1 MITLKN
7 KPTTS
12 SLISLL
18 IVSIML
24 TMFIGHSLSWAQIPE
39 EEIFKEFSLLA
50 EVVTLIQTEHLD
62 KPEAEKLFYA
72 AIKGMLN
79 ALDPYSEFLDPKS
92 KERFRENTRGTFGG
106 LGMYIGIKNNKLTVI
121 SPIEDTP
128 AYSAGVQ
135 AGDYISEIDGEST
148 VGILVG
154 DAVQKL
160 RGEPGTQVTITII
173 REGEKE
179 PLRFTITRDIIT
191 IQTVKYHVLG
201 NDIGYIRVTGFMEH
215 TAADVDRAFDE
226 IEQQPREGK
235 APAALTH
242 PAEPRDIKGI
252 ILDLR
257 GNPGGLLTSAV
268 DIASDFLEEGKLIVY
283 TKGRQENPKDE
294 FFVKKGAT
302 HKLYPLVVLVDN
314 GSASGSEIV
323 AGAIKDYKRGLL
335 IGTKTFGKA
344 SVQKVIPIGG
354 ELGIDAAVKLT
365 VAHYYTP
372 NGTDI
377 HKVGIEPDIEYQPE
391 SSSERKMWWQLRRS
405 EMLKQFLQKAGEDV
419 LIKLKEAQASKEKDS
434 QAVLSQYEDFIKEVE
449 KEQIFLSDE
458 LIKFAIATETKDLK
472 DEYEYDPRIQ
482 TAVKHL
488 RAYNVFKSSFE

>member
-7 KPTTS
+7 QPTTS
-12 SLISLL
+12 SLIPLL

-24 TMFIGHSLSWAQIPE
+24 TMFTGYSLSWAQVPE
-39 EEIFKEFSLLA
+39 EEMFKEFSLLA
-50 EVVTLIQTEHLD
+50 EVIAIIQTEHLD

-72 AIKGMLN
+72 AIKGML
-79 ALDPYSEFLDPKS
+79 ATLDPYSEFLDPESKKS
-92 KERFRENTRGTFGG
+92 FQENTRGTFGG
-106 LGMYIGIKNNKLTVI
+106 LGMYIGVRDNKLTVI
-121 SPIEDTP
+121 SPMEDTP
-128 AYSAGVQ
+128 AYNAGVQ
-135 AGDYISEIDGEST
+135 AGDYISEINGEST

-173 REGEKE
+173 REGEEE
-179 PLRFTITRDIIT
+179 PIRLTITRDIIT
-191 IQTVKYHVLG
+191 IQTVKSHILN
-201 NDIGYIRVTGFMEH
+201 NDIGYIRITGFMEH
-215 TAADVDRAFDE
+215 TAADVDKAFDE
-226 IEQQPREGK
+226 IEQQQK
-235 APAALTH
+235 
-242 PAEPRDIKGI
+242 DIKGI

-257 GNPGGLLTSAV
+257 NNPGGLLTSAV
-268 DIASDFLEEGKLIVY
+268 DIASDFLAEGKLIVY
-283 TKGRQENPKDE
+283 TKGRQEDQKEE
-294 FFVKKGAT
+294 FFVPKGAT
-302 HKLYPLVVLVDN
+302 HKPYPLIVLVDN

-323 AGAIKDYKRGLL
+323 AGAIKDYKRGLI

-354 ELGIDAAVKLT
+354 NLGIDAAVKLT

-377 HKVGIEPDIEYQPE
+377 NKIGIEPDVEYQPE
-391 SSSERKMWWQLRRS
+391 SSSERKMWWKLRRGDT
-405 EMLKQFLQKAGEDV
+405 LKKFLQKAGEDI
-419 LIKLKEAQASKEKDS
+419 LIKLKAAQAPALSLRMRGDEKVGKDS
-434 QAVLSQYEDFIKEVE
+434 EVVLSQYEDFVKELE

-458 LIKFAIATETKDLK
+458 LIKFAIAAETKDPK

-488 RAYNVFKSSFE
+488 QAYDVFKSKF

>member
-1 MITLKN
+1 MINLKN

-24 TMFIGHSLSWAQIPE
+24 SMFVESSLSWAQVPE
-39 EEIFKEFSLLA
+39 EEMLKQFSLLS
-50 EVVTLIQTEHLD
+50 EVVALIQEEYLD
-62 KPEAEKLFYA
+62 KPKAEKLFYA
-72 AIKGMLN
+72 AIKGMLTQ
-79 ALDPYSEFLDPKS
+79 LDPYSEFLDPEAK
-92 KERFRENTRGTFGG
+92 KRFQENTRGTFGG
-106 LGMYIGIKNNKLTVI
+106 LGMYIGIRDNRLTVI

-128 AYSAGVQ
+128 AYRAGVQ
-135 AGDYISEIDGEST
+135 AGDYISEIEGKST

-173 REGEKE
+173 REGEEE

-191 IQTVKYHVLG
+191 IQTVKHHILD
-201 NDIGYIRVTGFMEH
+201 NDIGYIRITGFMEH
-215 TAADVDRAFDE
+215 TAADVDKAFAE
-226 IEQQPREGK
+226 IEGQQQ
-235 APAALTH
+235 
-242 PAEPRDIKGI
+242 DIKGI

-268 DIASDFLEEGKLIVY
+268 DVASDFLEEGKLIVY
-283 TKGRQENPKDE
+283 TKGRQEKQQE
-294 FFVKKGAT
+294 KFFVKKGAT
-302 HKLYPLVVLVDN
+302 HKLYPLVVLVDK

-323 AGAIKDYKRGLL
+323 AGAIKDHRRGLI

-344 SVQKVIPIGG
+344 SVQRVIPIGS

-377 HKVGIEPDIEYQPE
+377 HEVGIQPDVEYQPE
-391 SSSERKMWWQLRRS
+391 SISERKMWWKLRRS
-405 EMLKQFLQKAGEDV
+405 DILKNFLQKAGEDV
-419 LIKLKEAQASKEKDS
+419 LVKLKTAQTSKEKDS
-434 QAVLSQYEDFIKEVE
+434 QAVLGQYEDFVKELE

-458 LIKFAIATETKDLK
+458 LIKFAIAVETKDPK

-482 TAVKHL
+482 IAVKHL
-488 RAYNVFKSSFE
+488 RAYNVFKSAFESR

>member
-1 MITLKN
+1 MMNFKN
-7 KPTTS
+7 KLTIS
-12 SLISLL
+12 SSISLF

-24 TMFIGHSLSWAQIPE
+24 TMFVGHSLSWAQIPDE
-39 EEIFKEFSLLA
+39 EMFKQFSLLA

-79 ALDPYSEFLDPKS
+79 VLDPYSEFLDPEAK
-92 KERFRENTRGTFGG
+92 KRFRENTRGKFGG
-106 LGMYIGIKNNKLTVI
+106 LGMYIGIRDNKLTVI

-148 VGILVG
+148 VRILVG

-173 REGEKE
+173 REGEEE

-191 IQTVKYHVLG
+191 IQTVKHHILD
-201 NDIGYIRVTGFMEH
+201 NDIGYIRITGFMEH
-215 TAADVDRAFDE
+215 TAADVDKAFDE
-226 IEQQPREGK
+226 IEQQPREGE
-235 APAALTH
+235 A

-252 ILDLR
+252 VLDLR
-257 GNPGGLLTSAV
+257 SNPGGLLTSAV
-268 DIASDFLEEGKLIVY
+268 DVANDFLPEGKLIVY
-283 TKGRQENPKDE
+283 TKGRQENPKE
-294 FFVKKGAT
+294 EHFVKKGTT
-302 HKLYPLVVLVDN
+302 HKPYPLVVLVDK

-323 AGAIKDYKRGLL
+323 AGAIKDHKRGLI

-344 SVQKVIPIGG
+344 SVQKVIPIGR

-372 NGTDI
+372 NGTNI
-377 HKVGIEPDIEYQPE
+377 HEVGIEPDVEYQPE
-391 SSSERKMWWQLRRS
+391 SSSERKMWWKLRKIDI
-405 EMLKQFLQKAGEDV
+405 LKEFLEKAGEDV
-419 LIKLKEAQASKEKDS
+419 LIKLKAAQDSKKKDS
-434 QAVLSQYEDFIKEVE
+434 QAVLSQYEDFVKELE

-458 LIKFAIATETKDLK
+458 LIKFAIAAETKDLK

-488 RAYNVFKSSFE
+488 RAYDVFKSSFE

>member
-1 MITLKN
+1 MINLKN
-7 KPTTS
+7 QPTTS

-18 IVSIML
+18 ILSITL
-24 TMFIGHSLSWAQIPE
+24 IMFTGYSLSWAQAPE
-39 EEIFKEFSLLA
+39 EEMFKEFSLLA
-50 EVVTLIQTEHLD
+50 EVVAIIQKEHLD
-62 KPEAEKLFYA
+62 KPESEKLFYA

-79 ALDPYSEFLDPKS
+79 TLDPYSEFLDPESKKS
-92 KERFRENTRGTFGG
+92 FQENTRGTFGG
-106 LGMYIGIKNNKLTVI
+106 LGMYIGVRDNKLTVI
-121 SPIEDTP
+121 SPMEDTP
-128 AYSAGVQ
+128 AYRAGVQ
-135 AGDYISEIDGEST
+135 AGDYISEINGEST
-148 VGILVG
+148 VGMLVG

-173 REGEKE
+173 REGEEE
-179 PLRFTITRDIIT
+179 PIRLTITRDIIT
-191 IQTVKYHVLG
+191 IQTVKYHILD
-201 NDIGYIRVTGFMEH
+201 NDIGYIRITGFMEH
-215 TAADVDRAFDE
+215 TAADVDKAFDE
-226 IEQQPREGK
+226 IERQQREGE
-235 APAALTH
+235 A

-252 ILDLR
+252 VLDLR
-257 GNPGGLLTSAV
+257 NNPGGLLTSAV

-283 TKGRQENPKDE
+283 TKGRQENPKEE
-294 FFVKKGAT
+294 FFVPKGAT
-302 HKLYPLVVLVDN
+302 HKPYPLVVLVDN

-323 AGAIKDYKRGLL
+323 AGAIKDYKRGLI

-377 HKVGIEPDIEYQPE
+377 NKVGIEPDVEYQPE
-391 SSSERKMWWQLRRS
+391 SSSERKMWWKLRRG
-405 EMLKQFLQKAGEDV
+405 EMLKEFLQKAGEDI
-419 LIKLKEAQASKEKDS
+419 LIKLKAAQASKEKDS
-434 QAVLSQYEDFIKEVE
+434 ETVLSQYEDFVKELE

-458 LIKFAIATETKDLK
+458 LIKFAIAAETKDPK

-488 RAYNVFKSSFE
+488 RAYDVFKPSFN